1 MAKKDNTT
9 EEVEFIGMP
18 GADAKTE
25 EDVAPFQVDMN
36 FEDEPE
42 TETMEAEVEEEETE
56 EEVVAEETTEEVA
69 EEQTEET
76 PTDETE
82 SETETPEPESVQGD
96 DEQPVEAVEE
106 GSEVVEE
113 VAEEVA
119 EEPKAPMVPKSRL
132 DEVLA
137 KNKEMQ
143 KRLQDME
150 GKETEETKAP
160 DYDFVTQEKAYQD
173 LVLEGETEKAA
184 LLRQEI
190 RTAEREQLMSEMQS
204 KMGQTVQQDRELHEL
219 NQKASEIMEVF
230 PIFDEK
236 SKSYDE
242 ALTNE
247 VMELRDAF
255 IYQGYGAADSLA
267 KATEVTLLSKKPELL
282 QGQEAP
288 AVDPAPKLTK
298 AVQEKKQKATVKKK
312 VAASQAQPPEM
323 KGESTKNKKV
333 VDINVMS
340 DDEFGALPEDTLRRL
355 RGDFD

>member
-1 MAKKDNTT
+1 MAKKDNDTT
-9 EEVEFIGMP
+9 ELEFEGMP

-42 TETMEAEVEEEETE
+42 TTEAEVEEEETE
-56 EEVVAEETTEEVA
+56 EEVVGEETTEEVA
-69 EEQTEET
+69 EEQVEEATTEE
-76 PTDETE
+76 PE
-82 SETETPEPESVQGD
+82 SETETPETETVQGD

-106 GSEVVEE
+106 GTEEVEE
-113 VAEEVA
+113 VV

-143 KRLQDME
+143 KRLQDIE
-150 GKETEETKAP
+150 GKEAEETKTP
-160 DYDFVTQEKAYQD
+160 EYDFVAQEKAYQD

-184 LLRQEI
+184 LVRQEI
-190 RTAEREQLMSEMQS
+190 RSAEREQLMSEMQS

-219 NQKASEIMEVF
+219 TQKASEIMEVF

-236 SKSYDE
+236 SKAYDE
-242 ALTNE
+242 GLTNE

-282 QGQEAP
+282 QGETAP
-288 AVDPAPKLTK
+288 AVDPAPTLTK

-312 VAASQAQPPEM
+312 VEASQAQPPEM
-323 KGESTKNKKV
+323 KGESAKNKKV

-340 DDEFGALPEDTLRRL
+340 DDEFRALPEDTLRRL

>member
-1 MAKKDNTT
+1 MAKKDNQT
-9 EEVEFIGMP
+9 EDLEFIGMP
-18 GADAKTE
+18 GADPKTE
-25 EDVAPFQVDMN
+25 EDAAPFQVDMN

-42 TETMEAEVEEEETE
+42 TETTEAEVEEEETE

-69 EEQTEET
+69 EEQVEET

-106 GSEVVEE
+106 GPEE
-113 VAEEVA
+113 VEV
-119 EEPKAPMVPKSRL
+119 EEPKSPMVPKSRL

-143 KRLQDME
+143 KIIQTME
-150 GKETEETKAP
+150 EKPAEDAAP
-160 DYDFVTQEKAYQD
+160 AFDFVTKEKEYQD

-184 LLRQEI
+184 LLRNEI
-190 RTAEREQLMSEMQS
+190 RNAERDQLMTEMQS
-204 KMGQTVQQDRELHEL
+204 KMGQTVQQDREMHEL
-219 NQKASEIMEVF
+219 TKKASEIMEVF

-242 ALTNE
+242 TLTNE

-267 KATEVTLLSKKPELL
+267 KATEVTLLSKRPELL
-282 QGQEAP
+282 QGGEASE
-288 AVDPAPKLTK
+288 VDPAPKLTK
-298 AVQEKKQKATVKKK
+298 AVQEKKQKANVKQK
-312 VAASQAQPPEM
+312 VAAAQSQPPEM

-340 DDEFGALPEDTLRRL
+340 DDEFSALPEDTLRRL

>member
-9 EEVEFIGMP
+9 EELEFDSMP

-36 FEDEPE
+36 FEEEPE
-42 TETMEAEVEEEETE
+42 TTEAEVEEEETE
-56 EEVVAEETTEEVA
+56 DEVVAEETTEEVA
-69 EEQTEET
+69 EGQVEET
-76 PTDETE
+76 PAEE
-82 SETETPEPESVQGD
+82 PEGETETPEPEAVQGD

-106 GSEVVEE
+106 GPEEEVEE
-113 VAEEVA
+113 K
-119 EEPKAPMVPKSRL
+119 KAPMVPKSRL

-143 KRLQDME
+143 KRLQDIE
-150 GKETEETKAP
+150 GKETEETKTP
-160 DYDFVTQEKAYQD
+160 EYDFVAQEKTYQD

-204 KMGQTVQQDRELHEL
+204 KMGQTVQQDREQHEL
-219 NQKASEIMEVF
+219 SQKASEIMEVF

-236 SKSYDE
+236 SKVYDE

-282 QGQEAP
+282 QGSETEV
-288 AVDPAPKLTK
+288 VDPAPTLTK
-298 AVQEKKQKATVKKK
+298 AVQQKKQKATVKKK
-312 VAASQAQPPEM
+312 VEAAQAQPPEM
-323 KGESTKNKKV
+323 KGESTQNKKV

-340 DDEFGALPEDTLRRL
+340 DDEFSALPEDTLRRL

>member
-9 EEVEFIGMP
+9 DEVEFIGMP
-18 GADAKTE
+18 GADPKTE
-25 EDVAPFQVDMN
+25 EDAAPFQVDMN
-36 FEDEPE
+36 FEDKPE
-42 TETMEAEVEEEETE
+42 TETTEAEVEEEETE
-56 EEVVAEETTEEVA
+56 DEVVAEETTEEVA
-69 EEQTEET
+69 EEQVEEA
-76 PTDETE
+76 PVEE
-82 SETETPEPESVQGD
+82 PEGETETPEPEAVQGD

-106 GSEVVEE
+106 GSEEVEE
-113 VAEEVA
+113 VEEVV

-143 KRLQDME
+143 KRLQDIE
-150 GKETEETKAP
+150 GKEAEETKAP
-160 DYDFVTQEKAYQD
+160 EYDFVAQEKAYQD

-190 RTAEREQLMSEMQS
+190 RSAEREQLMSEMQS

-230 PIFDEK
+230 PIFNEK

-282 QGQEAP
+282 QGEEAP

-312 VAASQAQPPEM
+312 VEASQAQPPEM

-340 DDEFGALPEDTLRRL
+340 DDEFGALPEETLRRL

>member
-1 MAKKDNTT
+1 MAKKDNDTT
-9 EEVEFIGMP
+9 ELEFEGMP

-42 TETMEAEVEEEETE
+42 TTEAEVEEEETE
-56 EEVVAEETTEEVA
+56 EEVVGEETTEEVA
-69 EEQTEET
+69 EEQVEEA
-76 PTDETE
+76 PVEEPE
-82 SETETPEPESVQGD
+82 SETETSEPETVQGD

-106 GSEVVEE
+106 GTEEEVVAE
-113 VAEEVA
+113 V

-143 KRLQDME
+143 KIIQNME
-150 GKETEETKAP
+150 EKPAEDAAP
-160 DYDFVTQEKAYQD
+160 AYDFVAQEKTYQD

-190 RTAEREQLMSEMQS
+190 RSAEREQIMSEMQS

-219 NQKASEIMEVF
+219 TKKASEIMEVF
-230 PIFDEK
+230 PIFNEK

-282 QGQEAP
+282 QGETAP
-288 AVDPAPKLTK
+288 AVDPAPTLTK

-312 VAASQAQPPEM
+312 VEASQAQPPEM
-323 KGESTKNKKV
+323 KGESAKNKKV
-333 VDINVMS
+333 VDLSLIHI
-340 DDEFGALPEDTLRRL
+340 
-355 RGDFD
+355 

>member
-1 MAKKDNTT
+1 MCIRDRATT
-9 EEVEFIGMP
+9 EEKVEEE
-18 GADAKTE
+18 KTE
-25 EDVAPFQVDMN
+25 EEDVG
-36 FEDEPE
+36 
-42 TETMEAEVEEEETE
+42 EET
-56 EEVVAEETTEEVA
+56 TTEEVA
-69 EEQTEET
+69 EEQVEEVAT
-76 PTDETE
+76 NETE
-82 SETETPEPESVQGD
+82 SETETSEPESVQGD
-96 DEQPVEAVEE
+96 DGQPVEAVEE
-106 GSEVVEE
+106 GSEV
-113 VAEEVA
+113 

-143 KRLQDME
+143 KRLKDIE
-150 GKETEETKAP
+150 GKEAEETKTP
-160 DYDFVTQEKAYQD
+160 EYDFVAQEKAYQD

-184 LLRQEI
+184 LVRQEI
-190 RTAEREQLMSEMQS
+190 RSAEREQLMSEMQS

-219 NQKASEIMEVF
+219 TQKASEIMEVF

-236 SKSYDE
+236 SKVYDE
-242 ALTNE
+242 GLTNE

-282 QGQEAP
+282 QGETAP
-288 AVDPAPKLTK
+288 AVDPAPTLTK

-312 VAASQAQPPEM
+312 VEASQAQPPEM
-323 KGESTKNKKV
+323 KGESAKNKKV

-340 DDEFGALPEDTLRRL
+340 DDEFRALPEDTLRRL

>member
-1 MAKKDNTT
+1 MAKKDNDTT
-9 EEVEFIGMP
+9 ELEFEGMP

-36 FEDEPE
+36 FEEPE
-42 TETMEAEVEEEETE
+42 TTEAEVEEEETE
-56 EEVVAEETTEEVA
+56 EEVVGEETTEEVA
-69 EEQTEET
+69 EEQVEET
-76 PTDETE
+76 PVEE
-82 SETETPEPESVQGD
+82 PEGETETPESETVQGD

-106 GSEVVEE
+106 GTEEVEE
-113 VAEEVA
+113 VV

-143 KRLQDME
+143 KRLQDIE
-150 GKETEETKAP
+150 GKEAEETKAP
-160 DYDFVTQEKAYQD
+160 EYDFVAQEKAYQD

-184 LLRQEI
+184 LVRQEI
-190 RTAEREQLMSEMQS
+190 RSAEREQLMSEMQS
-204 KMGQTVQQDRELHEL
+204 NMGQSVQQDRELHEL
-219 NQKASEIMEVF
+219 TQKASEIMEVF

-236 SKSYDE
+236 SKAYDE
-242 ALTNE
+242 GLTNE

-282 QGQEAP
+282 QGETAP
-288 AVDPAPKLTK
+288 AVDPAPTLTK

-312 VAASQAQPPEM
+312 VEASQAQPPEM
-323 KGESTKNKKV
+323 KGESAKNKKV

-340 DDEFGALPEDTLRRL
+340 DDEFRALPEDTLRRL

>member
-1 MAKKDNTT
+1 MAKKDNDTT
-9 EEVEFIGMP
+9 TGELEFEGMP

-36 FEDEPE
+36 FEEPE
-42 TETMEAEVEEEETE
+42 TTEVQVEEKETE

-69 EEQTEET
+69 EEQVEEA
-76 PTDETE
+76 PVEE
-82 SETETPEPESVQGD
+82 SEGKTETPEPEAVQGD
-96 DEQPVEAVEE
+96 DEQLVEAVEE
-106 GSEVVEE
+106 GPEEVVAE
-113 VAEEVA
+113 V
-119 EEPKAPMVPKSRL
+119 EEPKSPMVPKSRL

-143 KRLQDME
+143 KIIQNME
-150 GKETEETKAP
+150 EKPAEDAAP
-160 DYDFVTQEKAYQD
+160 TYDFVAQEKTYQD

-190 RTAEREQLMSEMQS
+190 RSAEREQLMSEMQS
-204 KMGQTVQQDRELHEL
+204 KMGQTVQQDREQHEL
-219 NQKASEIMEVF
+219 AQKASEIMEVF
-230 PIFDEK
+230 PIFNEK
-236 SKSYDE
+236 SKAYDE
-242 ALTNE
+242 ALTAE

-282 QGQEAP
+282 EGGETTL
-288 AVDPAPKLTK
+288 VDPAPQLTK

-312 VAASQAQPPEM
+312 VEASQAQPPEM
-323 KGESTKNKKV
+323 KGESTQNKKV

-340 DDEFGALPEDTLRRL
+340 DDEFSALPEDTLRRL

>member
-9 EEVEFIGMP
+9 EELEFDSMP

-36 FEDEPE
+36 FEEEPE
-42 TETMEAEVEEEETE
+42 VTEEEVEEEETE
-56 EEVVAEETTEEVA
+56 DEVVAEETTEEVA
-69 EEQTEET
+69 EEQVEET
-76 PTDETE
+76 PAEE
-82 SETETPEPESVQGD
+82 PEGETETPEPEAVQGD

-106 GSEVVEE
+106 GSEKVEE
-113 VAEEVA
+113 VEEVV

-143 KRLQDME
+143 KRLQDIE
-150 GKETEETKAP
+150 GKEAEETKAP
-160 DYDFVTQEKAYQD
+160 EYDFVAQEKAYQD

-190 RTAEREQLMSEMQS
+190 RSAEREQLMSEMQS

-230 PIFDEK
+230 PIFNEK

-282 QGQEAP
+282 QGEEAP

-312 VAASQAQPPEM
+312 VEASQAQPPEM

>member
-1 MAKKDNTT
+1 MAKKDNDTT
-9 EEVEFIGMP
+9 ELEFEGMP

-36 FEDEPE
+36 FEEPE
-42 TETMEAEVEEEETE
+42 TTEAEVEEEETE
-56 EEVVAEETTEEVA
+56 EEVVGEKTTEEVA
-69 EEQTEET
+69 EEQVEET
-76 PTDETE
+76 SVEEPEG
-82 SETETPEPESVQGD
+82 ETETPEPEAVQGD

-106 GSEVVEE
+106 GTEEVEE
-113 VAEEVA
+113 VV

-143 KRLQDME
+143 KRLQDIE
-150 GKETEETKAP
+150 GKEAEETKAP
-160 DYDFVTQEKAYQD
+160 EYDFVAQEKQYQEF
-173 LVLEGETEKAA
+173 VLDGETEKAA
-184 LLRQEI
+184 ILRNEM
-190 RTAEREQLMSEMQS
+190 REAEKNQLMSEMQS

-219 NQKASEIMEVF
+219 TQKASEIMEVF

-236 SKSYDE
+236 SKAYDKD
-242 ALTNE
+242 LTNE

-282 QGQEAP
+282 QGETAP
-288 AVDPAPKLTK
+288 AVDPAPTLTK

-312 VAASQAQPPEM
+312 VEASQAQPPEM
-323 KGESTKNKKV
+323 KGESAKNKKV

-340 DDEFGALPEDTLRRL
+340 DDEFRALPEDTLRRL